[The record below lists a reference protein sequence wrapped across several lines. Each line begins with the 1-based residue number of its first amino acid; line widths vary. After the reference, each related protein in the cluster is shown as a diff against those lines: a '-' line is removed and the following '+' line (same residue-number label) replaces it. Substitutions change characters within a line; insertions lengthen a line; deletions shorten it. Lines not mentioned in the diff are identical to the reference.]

1 MVNRD
6 DDGERFSAW
15 AKERMPAL
23 LRFGSMLT
31 GDRASAEDLVQ
42 TALARTWAAW
52 PRVRTR
58 DDPEGYVRRV
68 MVNAQISEWR
78 RHRGRAPATTAG
90 TVDDA
95 ADAVGDRAVV
105 AAALRALAP
114 RQRAVV
120 VLRYCEDRSVEE

>member
-6 DDGERFSAW
+6 DEGERFSAW

-52 PRVRTR
+52 PRVRAR
-58 DDPEGYVRRV
+58 DEPDGYVRRV

-78 RHRGRAPATTAG
+78 RRRSSRITASAEA
-90 TVDDA
+90 VDDA
-95 ADAVGDRAVV
+95 TDAVGERA
-105 AAALRALAP
+105 
-114 RQRAVV
+114 
-120 VLRYCEDRSVEE
+120 